1 VVLHPDLL
9 HQQLVLL
16 YKHLQHLKRGQ
27 FLLAYH
33 QLIMLLPLVEVLEV
47 GDHLVLVPTVVVEVL
62 EVFKQEQYR

>member
-1 VVLHPDLL
+1 VVLDPVLL

-33 QLIMLLPLVEVLEV
+33 QLIMLLPLVVVLEV
-47 GDHLVLVPTVVVEVL
+47 GDHQVLVPMVVVVVL
-62 EVFKQEQYR
+62 VVSKQERYL